1 MSSLSRI
8 AVVTGGG
15 GGLGAAIAAQLR
27 EDGFRIA
34 VLDANEA
41 GALAV
46 AAKLGDSRAYG
57 VDITDEEAVS
67 AIVERISQ
75 DMGAA
80 PHVIV
85 NNAGMVRF
93 GNLIEHSVA
102 DFRRVLDVNLTG
114 AYIVTRAFAPGM
126 MTQKAGSIIN
136 ITSINAVAPSPDA
149 GAYPTSKGGLIT
161 LTEHLALVLGPHGIR
176 VNAVGPGF
184 INAGMSAPIYANDD
198 VAAVRG
204 KAVPLGTLGEASD
217 VAHTV
222 SFLASDKARYIHG
235 QHILVDGGVSISL
248 KNHLPRKAPG

>member
-1 MSSLSRI
+1 MSAESRI
-8 AVVTGGG
+8 AIVTGGG
-15 GGLGAAIAAQLR
+15 GGLGAAIAAQLA
-27 EDGFRIA
+27 EDGFRVA

-46 AAKLGDSRAYG
+46 AGTLPGARGYG
-57 VDITDEEAVS
+57 VDITDEAAV
-67 AIVERISQ
+67 AVIVERVAE
-75 DMGAA
+75 DMGGA
-80 PHVIV
+80 PHVVV

-93 GNLIEHSVA
+93 GNFIEMSVA

-126 MTQKAGSIIN
+126 MARKAGSIIN

-176 VNAVGPGF
+176 VNAVAPGF
-184 INAGMSAPIYANDD
+184 INAGMSAPIYADAD

-204 KAVPLGTLGEASD
+204 KTVPLGRLGEAAD

-222 SFLASDKARYIHG
+222 SFLASDKAGYIHG

-248 KNHLPRKAPG
+248 KNHLPRKAPA